1 MKAMNNPQPTYRF
14 GLMLISIMCVLFCG
28 CNNSKYLAENEAL
41 YVGAKVRFDANHTIE
56 KESDLREDI
65 DEVIKPEPNRKIF
78 GMRPALWI
86 HNQVKEPEKDK
97 GLKFWLKYK
106 LGKPPVLMSD
116 VRPESVSR
124 LIENRLYNHGYFNCS
139 VNYEVDSTGHKK
151 ARMIYTATI
160 DRPYRMDT
168 ILFENED
175 STLLGKEI
183 IRTQDETLLKTGDR
197 YNLETF
203 QEERNRI
210 DKALKDSGYY
220 YFNTDHLY
228 ITADTT
234 IGNKTMNV
242 FLAPSSNIPPEA
254 ALVYYLRNI
263 RVYTNYQL
271 GEEDQTPAG
280 YDSTTFNQIE
290 FYSDTALNYFRP
302 KPLER
307 AIFLE
312 IGEKYSRERHELSL
326 NRLMGLGAFKFADI
340 RFSQAG
346 DSLSGLLDAE
356 IYLTPMDKKNI
367 RAELEMVS
375 KSNNFTGPR
384 LTASWLNRNIF
395 GGAELL
401 KIDLSGGVE
410 TQIGGISE
418 GSSSGDYFSYQLGV
432 GAELQVPRFLTP
444 FRIRYN
450 SRFVPKTN
458 IRARYELVKRV
469 QYFQLNSV
477 TTSFGYTWKPNQ
489 SIQHELNPV
498 AITFSQLTQ
507 TTPEFEQLMDE
518 NPFLENSFAEQFIL
532 GPEYTFTYNDQEN
545 EDLRNHIYFIGGAD
559 VSNPG
564 GVLGEVFSTYSR
576 FTSDFRYYFKL
587 NKSSKLASRIYAG
600 IGIPY
605 AHSQQLPY
613 VKQFFSGGPNGVRA
627 FRARTLG
634 PGTYKIDDE
643 DVATG
648 FLDQNGDLKL
658 EFSLEYRFDIYGF
671 LKGAVFADAGNIW
684 LTNENP
690 GQPGAEFNQ
699 HTFMKELAVG
709 GGVGLR
715 MDFSFFVLRLD
726 LAVPLRKPYLPEGER
741 WVKDIR
747 KERPVLNIAIG
758 YPF

>member
-1 MKAMNNPQPTYRF
+1 MNKRPPTYRF
-14 GLMLISIMCVLFCG
+14 LLTSMWVVFLFSA
-28 CNNSKYLAENEAL
+28 CNNTKHLPENEAL
-41 YVGAKVRFDANHTIE
+41 YVGAKVQFIADHTIE
-56 KESDLREDI
+56 KESEILEEI

-86 HNQVKEPEKDK
+86 HNQVKEPEKEK

-106 LGKPPVLMSD
+106 LGKPPVVMSD
-116 VRPESVSR
+116 VRPHSVSR
-124 LIENRLYNHGYFNCS
+124 LIENRLYNHGYFNNL
-139 VNYEVDSTGHKK
+139 VNFEVDSTGYKK
-151 ARMIYTATI
+151 ARIIYSATL
-160 DRPYRMDT
+160 DRPYRLDT
-168 ILFENED
+168 ILFENRD
-175 STLLGKEI
+175 TTILGNEI
-183 IRTQDETLLKTGDR
+183 IEAQNETLLKSGNR
-197 YNLETF
+197 YSLSTF
-203 QEERNRI
+203 QDERNRI
-210 DKALKDSGYY
+210 DRTLKDSGYY

-234 IGNKTMNV
+234 IGNKKMNV
-242 FLAPSSNIPPEA
+242 FLSPAANIPPEA
-254 ALVYYLRNI
+254 ELVYSLRRI

-271 GEEDQTPAG
+271 GDEDRMSTGA
-280 YDSTTFNQIE
+280 DSAIYNQIE
-290 FYSDTALNYFRP
+290 FYSDTAVNYFRP
-302 KPLER
+302 KALER
-307 AIFLE
+307 SIFLE
-312 IGEKYSRERHELSL
+312 SGEKYSREKHELTL

-340 RFSQAG
+340 RFSQTG
-346 DSLSGLLDAE
+346 DSLSGLLDAD

-410 TQIGGISE
+410 TQLGGISE
-418 GSSSGDYFSYQLGV
+418 GSTSSDFFSYQLGV

-444 FRIRYN
+444 FRLRYN

-477 TTSFGYTWKPNQ
+477 TTSFGYTWKPNL

-498 AITFSQLTQ
+498 AITFTQLTQ
-507 TTPEFEQLMDE
+507 ITPAFEQLMEE

-532 GPEYTFTYNDQEN
+532 GPEYQFTYNDQEQSN
-545 EDLRNHIYFIGGAD
+545 LRNNIYFIGGAD
-559 VSNPG
+559 VSNPA
-564 GVLGEVFSTYSR
+564 GVLGKVFSTYSR
-576 FTSDFRYYFKL
+576 FTADFRYYFQLGK
-587 NKSSKLASRIYAG
+587 KSKLASRVYAG
-600 IGIPY
+600 VGIPY
-605 AHSQQLPY
+605 GHSRQLPY
-613 VKQFFSGGPNGVRA
+613 VKQFFAGGPNGVRA

-634 PGTYKIDDE
+634 PGTYKIDE
-643 DVATG
+643 EKVATG

-658 EFSLEYRFDIYGF
+658 EFNLEYRFDIYGF
-671 LKGAVFADAGNIW
+671 LKGAVFVDAGNIW
-684 LTNENP
+684 LMNENP
-690 GQPGAEFNQ
+690 SQPGAAFNQ
-699 HTFMKELAVG
+699 ETFLNELAVG
-709 GGVGLR
+709 GGLGLR

-726 LAVPLRKPYLPEGER
+726 MAVPLRKPYLPADER
-741 WVKDIR
+741 WVKDIT